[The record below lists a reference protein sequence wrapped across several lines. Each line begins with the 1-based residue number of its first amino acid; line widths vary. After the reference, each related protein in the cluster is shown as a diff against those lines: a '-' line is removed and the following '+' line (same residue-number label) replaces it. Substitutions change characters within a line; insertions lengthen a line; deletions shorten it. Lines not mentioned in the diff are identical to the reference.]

1 MYINYNDLC
10 PPPLSDFLEYL
21 IAIKG
26 RADKTVSQYFLDLRT
41 FYRFLV
47 MRFKLS
53 PDIENFEEIDIS
65 PVTLD
70 VIKRVKIMDLHSFIA
85 YMDRQRNNT
94 NRTKARKMSA
104 LRSYFK
110 YLHSIVKL
118 IPENPAL
125 ELETPKTKSRLP
137 VALTLDESKSL
148 LSAISG
154 SNEKRDY
161 AIIMLFLNC
170 GLRLSELISID
181 IDRIKGDTLTVI
193 GKGNKERTIYLNDV
207 CIKALE
213 EYLEVRPEPKKGH
226 EKALFISNRKTRFSQ
241 KGIQHMLDKYL
252 TQAGLSGKGYSPHKL
267 RHTAATLMYQYGH
280 VDIRALQE
288 ILGHESISTTQIY
301 THINKDLLR
310 EAVKQN
316 PLNVRQDWA
325 EFADFSRVA
334 EELHAYRKWLI
345 ELCNT
350 FNIKYIDY
358 YTEFDRLRS
367 TEEVYIDGL
376 HLNNR
381 GNEIMAEIF
390 CHSILSGDRHQ

>member
-10 PPPLSDFLEYL
+10 PSPLSDFLEYS

-26 RADKTVSQYFLDLRT
+26 RSDKTVNEYFLDLRT

-47 MRFKLS
+47 IRFKLS
-53 PDIENFEEIDIS
+53 SDVENFEEIDIS
-65 PVTLD
+65 PVSLD
-70 VIKRVKIMDLHSFIA
+70 VIKKVKIMDLHAFIS
-85 YMDRQRNNT
+85 YTDRQRKNS
-94 NRTKARKMSA
+94 NRTKARKMAS

-118 IPENPAL
+118 IPENPAID
-125 ELETPKTKSRLP
+125 LETPKSKSRLP

-148 LSAISG
+148 LSSISG

-181 IDRIKGDTLTVI
+181 IDKIKGDTLTVV
-193 GKGNKERTIYLNDV
+193 GKGDKERTIYLNDV
-207 CIKALE
+207 CVKAIEDYLE
-213 EYLEVRPEPKKGH
+213 ERQDPKPGH

-241 KGIQHMLDKYL
+241 KGVQHMLDKYL
-252 TQAGLSGKGYSPHKL
+252 KEAGLSGKGYSPHKL
-267 RHTAATLMYQYGH
+267 RHTAATLMYQHGH

-310 EAVKQN
+310 DAVKQN
-316 PLNVRQDWA
+316 PLN
-325 EFADFSRVA
+325 EFNEM
-334 EELHAYRKWLI
+334 EEK
-345 ELCNT
+345 
-350 FNIKYIDY
+350 
-358 YTEFDRLRS
+358 
-367 TEEVYIDGL
+367 
-376 HLNNR
+376 
-381 GNEIMAEIF
+381 
-390 CHSILSGDRHQ
+390 